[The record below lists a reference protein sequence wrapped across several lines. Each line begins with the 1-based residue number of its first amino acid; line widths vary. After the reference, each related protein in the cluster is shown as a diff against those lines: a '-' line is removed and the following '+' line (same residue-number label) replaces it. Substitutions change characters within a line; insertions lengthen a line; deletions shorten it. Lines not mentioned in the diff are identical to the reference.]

1 MTAQWDRLRA
11 AIDKLPPDW
20 AGALRGVC
28 DDLQAGRALSKRQH
42 AALVRIRQKQP
53 ALSAVWDL
61 AYVLRALH
69 NCGGGAWDYAGV
81 TDALACAERAQ

>member
-28 DDLQAGRALSKRQH
+28 DDLQAGRGLTDGEY
-42 AALVRIRQKQP
+42 AALVRIRQEP
-53 ALSAVWDL
+53 FALSAVRDL
-61 AYVLRALH
+61 AYVLRALR
-69 NCGGGAWDYAGV
+69 NLGDAAWDYVGV

>member
-20 AGALRGVC
+20 ARALRVVC
-28 DDLQAGRALSKRQH
+28 DDLQAGRSLSKKQY
-42 AALVRIRQKQP
+42 AALVRIRQEQP

-69 NCGGGAWDYAGV
+69 HDSGAAWDYAGV
-81 TDALACAERAQ
+81 ADSLACAERAS